1 MEAKDLDK
9 IVRNKVDEVKRLVN
23 RTIPIKV
30 GNLAVRHFKDNF
42 RKGGF
47 VNNGLQKWKPA
58 KRLSD
63 GGTDAGSNYA
73 TLTSGR
79 NHLMNSTQY
88 TPGVG
93 AVRVFNNVPY
103 ALIHNTGGTTHPT
116 VTPRMRKY
124 FWAMFFKTL
133 GIKPGSG
140 VKVPE
145 LLPPEA
151 ERYKAMALTK
161 KTTLTVEIPKRPFI
175 GESAELTAKIKTT
188 IEKEIEKLVD

>member
-23 RTIPIKV
+23 RTIPVKV
-30 GNLAVRHFKDNF
+30 GNLAVRHFKANF

-47 VNNGLQKWKPA
+47 VDNGLHKWKPA
-58 KRLSD
+58 KRI
-63 GGTDAGSNYA
+63 GGTDAGSNYG
-73 TLTSGR
+73 TLTFGR
-79 NHLMNSTQY
+79 NHPMNSTQY
-88 TPGVG
+88 IPGIG
-93 AVRVFNNVPY
+93 AVRVFNDVPY

-116 VTPRMRKY
+116 VTPQMRKY

-140 VKVPE
+140 VKLPE

-151 ERYKAMALTK
+151 EKYKAMALTK
-161 KTTLTVEIPKRPFI
+161 KTTLTVNLPKRQFI
-175 GESAELTAKIKTT
+175 GESAELTARIKTT
-188 IEKEIEKLVD
+188 IEKEIQKLAD